1 MYDKYIHTSSPH
13 RSVLSVHVKSQIES
27 SLPGFG
33 EQLAEGVRL
42 FIANEGYD
50 VPPSEVAESIKG
62 DLSQLP
68 QRLFAVIVK
77 HGYDQ
82 ERALQS
88 LEKGAEMFK
97 AQTEVNGEPNGEVKH
112 KPEGLREIKIQ
123 DMKAFRKTLK
133 LDEKP
138 TPVQPLEIYYESQSP
153 RL

>member
-1 MYDKYIHTSSPH
+1 MRI
-13 RSVLSVHVKSQIES
+13 
-27 SLPGFG
+27 
-33 EQLAEGVRL
+33 

-50 VPPSEVAESIKG
+50 VPPSEVTEAIEG

-68 QRLFAVIVK
+68 QRLFALIIK

-82 ERALQS
+82 ARALQS

-97 AQTEVNGEPNGEVKH
+97 AQTEVSGEINGQVNH
-112 KPEGLREIKIQ
+112 KPEGLRETKIQ
-123 DMKAFRKTLK
+123 DLKAFRKTLK

-138 TPVQPLEIYYESQSP
+138 SPVQPLEIYYESQSP